1 MVDNRILYEFAT
13 IKKKKNN
20 RQTLNKYKTPNL
32 MK

>member
-13 IKKKKNN
+13 IKKKNN
-20 RQTLNKYKTPNL
+20 RWTLNKYKTLNS